1 MLRGDYNCSGARVK
15 RLCTSWWMKWA
26 PSPPTGDQT
35 STSNSFRW
43 KKGKKCFW
51 RKFFSQSMWL
61 ESPITFLHCV
71 HEARMKKIVHLPPP
85 SEKQIYIVQVVNSG
99 LYIETW
105 LIWHY
110 FQDWLSICQK
120 SKLSNKKTFSSSPL
134 SDKNGNPRYCGDNV
148 LLGELWSQQNKPW
161 GNETQKLSSFF
172 SKWNFWTM
180 FSGPGR
186 PRLPFER
193 RRLESLWFKGMSDD
207 HSS

>member
-1 MLRGDYNCSGARVK
+1 MRFIFHWFQPNAQGRGSKDCAQADEWSEHPVLQQETRLLPQIPSGEMFFF
-15 RLCTSWWMKWA
+15 S
-26 PSPPTGDQT
+26 
-35 STSNSFRW
+35 
-43 KKGKKCFW
+43 KKCSW

-85 SEKQIYIVQVVNSG
+85 SEKQIYIVQVADSG

-148 LLGELWSQQNKPW
+148 LLGELWSQQNKPR
-161 GNETQKLSSFF
+161 GNGTQKFSSFF
-172 SKWNFWTM
+172 LN
-180 FSGPGR
+180 GI
-186 PRLPFER
+186 FE
-193 RRLESLWFKGMSDD
+193 
-207 HSS
+207 